1 MLVVFSLKSRTSQR
15 FQVLL
20 HSTEGTEGVD
30 QNNKT
35 KKEIKGYLKGRS
47 NFLFI
52 DNMVVS
58 IENPRKSVIY

>member
-20 HSTEGTEGVD
+20 HSTEGVG